1 MSLTGLLARRIAVGV
16 VQVFGVVTIVFLLTE
31 ALPGDAAVVIA
42 GDAPDPERIAQLRAA
57 LRLDEPW
64 GRRYLGWWGEL
75 LRGDL
80 GRSLISGRPVADTLR
95 AGLAPTALLAGI
107 TFLLLPPLATVLG
120 VAAAR
125 KPGSVV
131 DRVISSVS
139 LGFYSV
145 PEFAS
150 AIVLITLFALQL
162 GLLPANALG
171 VADLLAQPFV
181 LVLPVVVLLIR
192 PLCSVSRLVRAGL
205 VDARESDY
213 TRHLRRIGLS
223 ERRITWA
230 HALPTSGAPA
240 VQQLARAVDWLL
252 GGVIVVE
259 AVFVIPGLGTTL
271 VDAVGTRDVPV
282 VQGLAVFFGLVTV
295 AVNVVA
301 DAVSYRMNPAA
312 VTS

>member
-1 MSLTGLLARRIAVGV
+1 MSLTRLLARRMALGA

-57 LRLDEPW
+57 LGLDDPL
-64 GRRYLGWWGEL
+64 GQRYIRWWGEL

-80 GRSLISGRPVADTLR
+80 GTSLVSGRPVADTLR
-95 AGLAPTALLAGI
+95 AGLAPTALLAGV
-107 TFLLLPPLATVLG
+107 TFLLLPPLATMLG

-125 KPGSVV
+125 RPGSVV
-131 DRVISSVS
+131 DRLISSVS

-150 AIVLITLFALQL
+150 AILLISLFALQL
-162 GLLPANALG
+162 SLLPANALG
-171 VADLLAQPFV
+171 VSDLLAQPSV
-181 LVLPVVVLLIR
+181 LVLPVAVLLIR

-205 VDARESDY
+205 VDARQSDY
-213 TRHLRRIGLS
+213 ARHLGRIGLS

-240 VQQLARAVDWLL
+240 VQQVARAVDWLL

-295 AVNVVA
+295 VVNVVA

-312 VTS
+312 VTL